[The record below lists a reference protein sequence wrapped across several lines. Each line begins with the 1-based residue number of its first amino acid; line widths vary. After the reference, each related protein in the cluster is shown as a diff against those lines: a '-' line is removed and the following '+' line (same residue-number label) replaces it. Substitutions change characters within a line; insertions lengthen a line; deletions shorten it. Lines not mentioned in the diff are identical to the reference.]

1 MKYQQL
7 NRIDKINYEPL
18 YLLNKTNEN
27 NKLTFEISG
36 STNNIYKVQL
46 YFTSKMIYC
55 NCPDAKKW
63 CKLDNIICKHCC
75 FILLKVLNFKEEL
88 YDNYFN
94 ILIFTNE
101 QITYL
106 KTQFDKINLNNNIYV
121 NEIYLEKYNKL
132 INNIQTNETPCITL
146 KENQDTF
153 CIICYDTFENIL
165 DITNNTQCKVCN
177 IITHKVCLNKWIN
190 MGNNSCPYCRSIIK
204 THANNN
210 YINLFNI

>member
-18 YLLNKTNEN
+18 YLLNKTKEN

-46 YFTSKMIYC
+46 YFTSKMLYC

-121 NEIYLEKYNKL
+121 NEIYIEKYNKL
-132 INNIQTNETPCITL
+132 IDNIQTNEKPCIKL

-153 CIICYDTFENIL
+153 CIICF
-165 DITNNTQCKVCN
+165 
-177 IITHKVCLNKWIN
+177 NKKDPN
-190 MGNNSCPYCRSIIK
+190 FFP
-204 THANNN
+204 
-210 YINLFNI
+210 